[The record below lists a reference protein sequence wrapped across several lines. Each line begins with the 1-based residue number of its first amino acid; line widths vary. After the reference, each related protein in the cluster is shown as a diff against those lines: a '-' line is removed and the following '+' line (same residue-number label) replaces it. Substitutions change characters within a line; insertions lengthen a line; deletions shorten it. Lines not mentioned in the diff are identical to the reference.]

1 MMNNFKK
8 VMVIAAHP
16 DDDVLGCGGTISKLA
31 CQGADIRVVFI
42 AEGTTCRYQNPEY
55 YDRKVINEKIDYRNK
70 CGVKALKSLGVDDC
84 VFYDLPC
91 GRLDQEPILKI
102 GKIIEKEITTYE
114 PDTIFTHSKN
124 DVNVDHQIVYQ
135 GVLQATRPGAKNNV
149 DTVLSYEILS
159 SSEWNFLEPFAPN
172 FFIEISK
179 KDVDNKVAAMSHYDT
194 EVKPLP
200 FPRCED
206 MIRMKCSTRG
216 SQIGVKNAEAF
227 LLVRGL
233 MR

>member
-1 MMNNFKK
+1 MKNFKK

-31 CQGADIRVVFI
+31 RQGVDIRVVFI
-42 AEGTTCRYQNPEY
+42 AEGTTCRYQHPKNF
-55 YDRKVINEKIDYRNK
+55 DQRVIKEKIDYRNK
-70 CGVKALKSLGVDDC
+70 CGIKALQALGVDNY
-84 VFYDLPC
+84 VFYNLPC
-91 GRLDQEPILKI
+91 GKLDQEPVISI
-102 GKIIEKEITTYE
+102 GKIIEQEIKKYE
-114 PDTIFTHSKN
+114 PDTIFTHSKK

-135 GVLQATRPGAKNNV
+135 ATLQATRPGAKNAV
-149 DTVLSYEILS
+149 DVVLSYEVLS
-159 SSEWNFLEPFAPN
+159 SSEWNFSEPFAPN

-179 KDVDNKVAAMSHYDT
+179 KDVDNKVKAMSYYDT

-206 MIRMKCSTRG
+206 MIRMTCSTRG

-227 LLVRGL
+227 SLIRGLVR
-233 MR
+233 